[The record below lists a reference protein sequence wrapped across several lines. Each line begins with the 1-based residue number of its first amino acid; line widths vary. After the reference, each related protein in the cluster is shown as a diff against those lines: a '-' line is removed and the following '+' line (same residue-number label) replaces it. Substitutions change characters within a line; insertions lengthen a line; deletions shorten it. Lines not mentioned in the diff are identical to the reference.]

1 MDVPRTKYF
10 NSPTGPDGKE
20 DFMKYVH
27 SFMDIRVADMA
38 IGSLWA
44 GKGLSARTINS
55 VCPCCHRALGEHDVV
70 RCVYAASK
78 GATGHKTLI
87 GDDCKH
93 ESVPVDVRKNAP
105 RLELHLLLGD
115 DAESTLGALKWAM
128 QNQTYSVE
136 QGRNVKGQF
145 DKTATMVI
153 YITGSCSGIGKL
165 GKTLSETGVQIREQ
179 RMYRDGE
186 FTNWEPVDT
195 STWAKFL
202 GCGLYHGTKAYGV

>member
-1 MDVPRTKYF
+1 
-10 NSPTGPDGKE
+10 
-20 DFMKYVH
+20 MKYVH

-93 ESVPVDVRKNAP
+93 EPVPVDVRKNAP

-136 QGRNVKGQF
+136 QGQF

-186 FTNWEPVDT
+186 CTDWAPVDT

>member
-1 MDVPRTKYF
+1 
-10 NSPTGPDGKE
+10 
-20 DFMKYVH
+20 MKYVNTY
-27 SFMDIRVADMA
+27 MDIRVADMD

-55 VCPCCHRALGEHDVV
+55 VCPCCHRALGEHEVV

-87 GDDCKH
+87 GDLCKH
-93 ESVPVDVRKNAP
+93 EPVPAEVRKNAP

-186 FTNWEPVDT
+186 YTDWAPVDT
-195 STWAKFL
+195 TTWAKFL